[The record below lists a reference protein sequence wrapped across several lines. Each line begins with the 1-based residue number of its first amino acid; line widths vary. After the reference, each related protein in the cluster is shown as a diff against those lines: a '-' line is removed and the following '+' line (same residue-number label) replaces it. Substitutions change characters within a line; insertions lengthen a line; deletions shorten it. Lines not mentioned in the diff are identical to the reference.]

1 MTKREILEYLS
12 GARDEEL
19 FSEARR
25 VQKAA
30 TGDNVFLRGIVEFS
44 NNCAR
49 NCAYCGL
56 RRDNTNLVRYDMTV
70 SEIIGAVRPIYGD
83 GIRTVVLQSGDNL
96 SYTRKKVCEIIENIK
111 KRYKNIAVTLSL
123 GERPLD
129 DYEAFKDSG
138 ADRYL
143 LRIETTNSGLYKEL
157 HPGQS
162 LKKRIGILENLR
174 KIKYQVGTGCIVG
187 LPNQSTRDL
196 AEDILFFKKFQPD
209 MIGLGPFLAQKDAL
223 LKNEPNGAFYPTLR
237 VLSLARIVTKN
248 AFLPITTAL
257 VTIAAEKQKCIALNS
272 GADVIMPDYTPKKY
286 SKNYKIYDNK
296 SIITLPKAIDL
307 IKTARRVLS
316 LERADSLKVYPNTT
330 SKILPSRPCLS

>member
-1 MTKREILEYLS
+1 MTKKEILGYLR
-12 GARDEEL
+12 GTRDEEL

-30 TGDNVFLRGIVEFS
+30 SGDKVFLRGIVEFS

-56 RRDNTNLVRYDMTV
+56 RRDNTGLERYDMTM
-70 SEIIGAVRPIYGD
+70 SEIMGAVGYIYED

-96 SYTRKKVCEIIENIK
+96 GYTREKICEIIEKIK
-111 KRYKNIAVTLSL
+111 RQYKNIAVTLSL
-123 GERPLD
+123 GERSFD
-129 DYEAFKDSG
+129 DYKAFKSAG

-143 LRIETTNSGLYKEL
+143 LRIETTNPRLYKKL

-162 LKKRIGILENLR
+162 LKKRMDILEALR
-174 KIKYQVGTGCIVG
+174 KIKYQVGTGNIVG
-187 LPNQSTRDL
+187 LPHQSIEDL

-209 MIGLGPFLAQKDAL
+209 MIGLGPFLAQKDTL
-223 LKNEPNGAFYPTLR
+223 LKNEPAGAFYPTLR
-237 VLSLARIVTKN
+237 VLALTRVVTKD

-272 GADVIMPDYTPKKY
+272 GADVIMPEYTPEKY
-286 SKNYKIYDNK
+286 RKNYKIYDNK
-296 SIITLPKAIDL
+296 SVITMSKAVDL
-307 IKTARRVLS
+307 IKTAKRVLS
-316 LERADSLKVYPNTT
+316 LERADSLKNSPKQTGTIRY
-330 SKILPSRPCLS
+330 

>member
-12 GARDEEL
+12 GVRDEDL

-30 TGDNVFLRGIVEFS
+30 SGDKVFLRGIVEFS

-56 RRDNTNLVRYDMTV
+56 RRDNTGLERYDMTV
-70 SEIIGAVRPIYGD
+70 SEIMGAVRPVYED
-83 GIRTVVLQSGDNL
+83 GIRTVVLQSGDNS
-96 SYTRKKVCEIIENIK
+96 SYTRKKICEIIENIK
-111 KRYKNIAVTLSL
+111 KQYKNIAVTLSL

-129 DYEAFKDSG
+129 DYKAFRDAG

-143 LRIETTNSGLYKEL
+143 LRIETTNPRLYKKL

-162 LKKRIGILENLR
+162 LKRRMDILKDLR
-174 KIKYQVGTGCIVG
+174 KIKYQVGTGNIVG
-187 LPNQSTRDL
+187 LPHQSIEDL

-209 MIGLGPFLAQKDAL
+209 MIGLGPFIAQKDAL
-223 LKNEPNGAFYPTLR
+223 LKNEPGGAFYPTLR
-237 VLSLARIVTKN
+237 VLALARIVTKN

-257 VTIAAEKQKCIALNS
+257 VTIAAEKQKHVALNS
-272 GADVIMPDYTPKKY
+272 GADVIMPDYTPRKY

-296 SIITLPKAIDL
+296 SDITLPKAIN
-307 IKTARRVLS
+307 IVKTAKRVLS
-316 LERADSLKVYPNTT
+316 LERADSLKNPPKQTGTIRY
-330 SKILPSRPCLS
+330 

>member
-1 MTKREILEYLS
+1 MRKTEIIESLS
-12 GARDEEL
+12 GARDEGL

-30 TGDNVFLRGIVEFS
+30 TGDNVFLRGIIEFS

-56 RRDNTNLVRYDMTV
+56 RRDNANLARYDMSV
-70 SEIIGAVRPIYGD
+70 PEIINAVRPIYDD
-83 GIRTVVLQSGDNL
+83 GIKTVVLQSGDNL
-96 SYTRKKVCEIIENIK
+96 NYTREKICEIIESIK

-123 GERPLD
+123 GERPFD
-129 DYEAFKDSG
+129 DYKAFKDAG

-143 LRIETTNSGLYKEL
+143 LRIETTNSDLYKEL

-162 LKKRIGILENLR
+162 LKKRMLILENLR
-174 KIKYQVGTGCIVG
+174 KIKYQIGTGIIVG
-187 LPNQSTRDL
+187 LPNQTTRDL

-209 MIGLGPFLAQKDAL
+209 MIGLGPFLPQNDAL
-223 LKNEPNGAFYPTLR
+223 LKNEPAGPFYLTLR

-248 AFLPITTAL
+248 AYLPVTTAL
-257 VTIAAEKQKCIALNS
+257 LTIAAEKQKHVALNS
-272 GADVIMPDYTPKKY
+272 GADVIMPDYTPKEY

-296 SIITLPKAIDL
+296 SIITLPKAEKIT
-307 IKTARRVLS
+307 KTAKRVLS
-316 LERADSLKVYPNTT
+316 FERADSVKTYSHVT
-330 SKILPSRPCLS
+330 S